1 MKNAKEMQLDKMLD
15 CLRSAGL
22 TPEQLAQAEDYI
34 AGDGACPN
42 YEIVNK
48 LDAKVKVNSAQQ
60 REVENYLQK
69 LINSKRME
77 EFGKLFN
84 LLFQVYG
91 VSMRCMFPR
100 YLFGTYSSKLELDKY
115 VSTAQLVAL
124 MAEMRTRDVYRV
136 NTQSINEVI
145 NMAKSPVVVKMAYE
159 LADKQYCNGRIL
171 LLAAYF
177 KMQKNTFS
185 GITDIASEDS
195 GSAVKNLVA
204 QMNKVFEPKQN
215 ANLSAPQYSSQQS
228 YGAGQNA
235 GGNMNP
241 GAAQNMTQYS
251 QNNPGVQQNI
261 TSMQS
266 QTTMGSILGGLAR
279 LFGKKNQATGQVQQP
294 QYAPQPQMVQ
304 QQPIQQIN
312 LQQQAGVQQ
321 STQNVQQSAQQAVQ
335 QSTPNNALAK
345 KKTLSSEDKALFD
358 EYVHL
363 IITNIRS
370 IFEGNIPNSDVA
382 KIIEYINNDETTK
395 TPRPKEICDIVNR
408 YKINEYFDALFLGCA
423 VANYK
428 MSYKLTNL
436 IKVCACGNN
445 FNRTMDLVRGN
456 RVGEEITKQIDE
468 WRKDFM
474 LDTTELIC
482 WCAKIGL
489 KSALPKLAQEN
500 SDEYKDALKKVDLS
514 SYSKMIEA
522 LNEIDP
528 QVYENKFK
536 SVVSDS
542 GDDKRRMIAGEIAK
556 IIEGRLKTEDV
567 EAVKSYLINGGD
579 INLIYSLSDQL
590 KGVSSYYNSSNY
602 VNSLKN
608 YHNAYGSDDFY
619 KRCKAYLAVK
629 LVAEDSSYYI
639 FSNNLTRNN
648 GSYNKDEVKDIFKGL
663 DAMGVHL
670 DTQVAIAMGIYD
682 NAYLDSF
689 KSSLMD
695 AYIDIFNTYLHLREE
710 EMLKAFAEANADG
723 RYLGVYVIGVN
734 KGQYKDALFAY
745 FSDGSKL
752 VKEELSNV
760 ISANEEW
767 LSEVVER
774 LKSKKAAD
782 RELAATIL
790 AKSKGNYTEDLKAA
804 LEVEK
809 SKKTADVIR
818 GLLGAAATEG
828 EAGEEGTNGSPLTAD
843 SLVKELHKGNRKRSL
858 AWAYEAPYPDV
869 HFTGDNAETVADEA
883 YMQAILLGYNDM
895 TAPKYNKRIET
906 LTNKLNKSELALYM
920 NELYDRWIEAGA
932 EAKKKWVLYVT
943 AIYGG
948 ADMVVKLQRQI
959 NDWAGNS
966 RGAIAA
972 EAVKSM
978 ALNDSPTA
986 LLVVDGIAR
995 KYKYKQV
1002 KAAAGD
1008 ALTFAAEELGLT
1020 REELADRI
1028 VPDLGFN
1035 ENLERIFDYG
1045 ERQFKVYITPALE
1058 IEIFDENDKKLK
1070 NMPAPGKKDDEAKA
1084 AEAYAEFKQMKK
1096 QMKTTVTNQKLR
1108 LEYALTVNRRWK
1120 AADWEKLFVKNPIMH
1135 QFAISLIW
1143 GVYEKEDLN
1152 DTFRYMEDGT
1162 FNTVDEDEYDLPES
1176 AIIGLVHP
1184 VELDEETK
1192 SKWQEQLTDYEI
1204 TQSIEQLSRP
1214 VHRITDSEKKEKSL
1228 TKVAGKMLNP
1238 LSLSSKLIGMGWTK
1252 GPAMD
1257 GGGFYKYV
1265 RDDADCGLGV
1275 ELYFS
1280 GAFIG
1285 DYASINEDDITVYD
1299 AVIYNTETV
1308 QYDSKVWGDV
1318 TKSSALDLG
1327 DVPARYYSEI
1337 VYQLEKATA
1346 TSTETNEN
1354 WQSEK

>member
-1 MKNAKEMQLDKMLD
+1 MKNAKEMQLDRMLD

-22 TPEQLAQAEDYI
+22 TPDQLAQAEDYI
-34 AGDGACPN
+34 AGDGEYPN
-42 YEIVNK
+42 YGIKSK
-48 LDAKVKVNSAQQ
+48 LDAKVRINSAQQ

-69 LINSKRME
+69 LINSKRLE
-77 EFGKLFN
+77 EFAKLFN

-91 VSMRCMFPR
+91 VSMRCMLPR
-100 YLFGTYSSKLELDKY
+100 YLFGMYATKIELFKY
-115 VSTAQLVAL
+115 VPRPELVAL
-124 MAEMRTRDVYRV
+124 MAEMKTRDVYRI

-145 NMAKSPVVVKMAYE
+145 EMSKEPEVVKRAYQ

-177 KMQKNTFS
+177 KMQKNTFH
-185 GITDIASEDS
+185 GITDIVDEDS
-195 GSAVKNLVA
+195 KSSVKKLVA
-204 QMNKVFEPKQN
+204 EMNKAFQLKPQQAQTPAQTMGTNGNQGIPQAPK
-215 ANLSAPQYSSQQS
+215 L
-228 YGAGQNA
+228 
-235 GGNMNP
+235 
-241 GAAQNMTQYS
+241 
-251 QNNPGVQQNI
+251 QQNI
-261 TSMQS
+261 SSMQA
-266 QTTMGSILGGLAR
+266 QTTVSGILGGLAR
-279 LFGKKNQATGQVQQP
+279 LFGKKTQQQAQSAPQLQVMQQPSQPPQQQQASQVVQQP
-294 QYAPQPQMVQ
+294 QQSLSQATTQP
-304 QQPIQQIN
+304 
-312 LQQQAGVQQ
+312 AR
-321 STQNVQQSAQQAVQ
+321 
-335 QSTPNNALAK
+335 
-345 KKTLSSEDKALFD
+345 KKTLNPEDQALFD

-370 IFEGNIPNSDVA
+370 IFEGNVPNSDIA
-382 KIIEYINNDETTK
+382 QIIEYINKDETTK
-395 TPRPKEICDIVNR
+395 TSRPKEICDIVNR
-408 YKINEYFDALFLGCA
+408 YKINEFFDSLFLGCA
-423 VANYK
+423 MANYK

-436 IKVCACGNN
+436 IKVCAYGSN
-445 FNRTMDLVRGN
+445 FDRVLDIMKNTRG
-456 RVGEEITKQIDE
+456 VGSISDQVFDWQEE
-468 WRKDFM
+468 FM
-474 LDTTELIC
+474 LDTTALIC
-482 WCAKIGL
+482 WCAKNDMKL
-489 KSALPKLAQEN
+489 ALPKFAEKY
-500 SDEYKDALKKVDLS
+500 SDEYITALKKVDLN
-514 SYSKMIEA
+514 SYSRMIDVLGKIVPE
-522 LNEIDP
+522 L
-528 QVYENKFK
+528 YEEKFK
-536 SVVSDS
+536 SVVADS
-542 GDDKRRMIAGEIAK
+542 GDDKRRMIAGELTK
-556 IIEGRLKTEDV
+556 TIEGRLKTEDV

-579 INLIYSLSDQL
+579 ISIIYGLSEQL
-590 KGVSSYYNSSNY
+590 RVGGSYYSSSSRIATTLTNY
-602 VNSLKN
+602 Q
-608 YHNAYGSDDFY
+608 NAYGSDDFY
-619 KRCKAYLAVK
+619 RRCKAYLAVK
-629 LVAEDSSYYI
+629 LVAEDGGYYI

-648 GSYNKDEVKDIFKGL
+648 GSFEKDEVKEIFREL
-663 DAMGVHL
+663 DEVGVHL
-670 DTQVAIAMGIYD
+670 DTQVAVAMGIYD
-682 NAYLDSF
+682 NAYLESF
-689 KSSLMD
+689 KNSLLNT
-695 AYIDIFNTYLHLREE
+695 YVDIFNTYLHLRQED
-710 EMLKAFAEANADG
+710 MLKAFSQASADG
-723 RYLGVYVIGVN
+723 RYLGVYVMGVN
-734 KGQYKDALFAY
+734 KGQYKEQLFAY
-745 FSDGSKL
+745 FSDNSKL
-752 VKEELSNV
+752 VKEELSNT
-760 ISANEEW
+760 IAQNEDW
-767 LSEVVER
+767 LPEVVEK

-782 RELAATIL
+782 RELAAVIL
-790 AKSKGNYTEDLKAA
+790 TKSKGDYTEELKAA

-809 SKKTADVIR
+809 SKKTADAIR
-818 GLLGAAATEG
+818 ELLGTTIIEG
-828 EAGEEGTNGSPLTAD
+828 EAGSTGALLTTDA
-843 SLVKELHKGNRKRSL
+843 LVKELHKGNRKRSL
-858 AWAYEAPYPDV
+858 AWAYEAPYPEV
-869 HFTGDNAETVADEA
+869 HFTGDNAENVADET

-895 TAPKYNKRIET
+895 TAPKYNKRIEA
-906 LTNKLNKSELALYM
+906 LTDKLNKSELALYM

-1058 IEIFDENDKKLK
+1058 IEIYDENDKKLK

-1108 LEYALTVNRRWK
+1108 LEYALTANRRWK
-1120 AADWEKLFVKNPIMH
+1120 APNWEKLFVKNPIMH

-1143 GVYEKEDLN
+1143 GVYEGEELK

-1162 FNTVDEDEYDLPES
+1162 FNTVDEDEYQLSDT
-1176 AIIGLVHP
+1176 AVIGLVHP
-1184 VELDEETK
+1184 VELDDDIK
-1192 SKWQEQLTDYEI
+1192 NQWQEQLSDYEI

-1214 VHRITDSEKKEKSL
+1214 VYRITDAENKEKSL
-1228 TKVAGKMLNP
+1228 TRVAGKMLNP
-1238 LSLSSKLIGMGWTK
+1238 LSLSSKLIGMGWVK

-1265 RDDADCGLGV
+1265 RDDADCKLGV

-1299 AVIYNTETV
+1299 AVIYNTDTV
-1308 QYDSKVWGDV
+1308 KYDSKVWGDV
-1318 TKSSALDLG
+1318 DKASALDLG
-1327 DVPARYYSEI
+1327 NVSGRYFSEI

-1346 TSTETNEN
+1346 TSTEKNEN
-1354 WQSEK
+1354 WQNEK

>member
-22 TPEQLAQAEDYI
+22 TPEQLAQTEDYI
-34 AGDGACPN
+34 VGDGECPN
-42 YEIVNK
+42 FGLVNK
-48 LDAKVKVNSAQQ
+48 LDAKVRVNSAQQ

-77 EFGKLFN
+77 EFGKLVN

-100 YLFGTYSSKLELDKY
+100 YLFGTYSSKLELDKN

-124 MAEMRTRDVYRV
+124 MAEMRTRDVYRI

-185 GITDIASEDS
+185 GITDIADKDS
-195 GSAVKNLVA
+195 GSAVKKLVA
-204 QMNKVFEPKQN
+204 QMNKAFEPTPKPSN
-215 ANLSAPQYSSQQS
+215 AV
-228 YGAGQNA
+228 GQNA
-235 GGNMNP
+235 GGNVNP
-241 GAAQNMTQYS
+241 GVWQNTPQHLP
-251 QNNPGVQQNI
+251 NNPG
-261 TSMQS
+261 MQLSS
-266 QTTMGSILGGLAR
+266 QPAQVSVSGILGGLAK
-279 LFGKKNQATGQVQQP
+279 LFGKKKTPYMQQAVQVIQQQP
-294 QYAPQPQMVQ
+294 QVIQQMQDAVQ
-304 QQPIQQIN
+304 QQIN
-312 LQQQAGVQQ
+312 LQQANQQQPSQQISQPVQQ
-321 STQNVQQSAQQAVQ
+321 QVTQS
-335 QSTPNNALAK
+335 PNLTK
-345 KKTLSSEDKALFD
+345 KKTLSPEDKALFD

-382 KIIEYINNDETTK
+382 RIIEYINNDETTK

-445 FNRTMDLVRGN
+445 FNRTMDLVRDN
-456 RVGEEITKQIDE
+456 RVGEEITKHIDE
-468 WRKDFM
+468 WREDFM

-500 SDEYKDALKKVDLS
+500 SDEYITALKKVDLS

-522 LNEIDP
+522 LNDIDP
-528 QVYENKFK
+528 RINAEKFK
-536 SVVSDS
+536 AIVADS
-542 GDDKRRMIAGEIAK
+542 GDDKRRMIAGELTKA
-556 IIEGRLKTEDV
+556 IEGRLKAEDV
-567 EAVKSYLINGGD
+567 EDIKSYLINGGD
-579 INLIYSLSDQL
+579 INIIYALSDQL
-590 KGVSSYYNSSNY
+590 KGVSSYYNNSSY
-602 VNSLKN
+602 ANSLKN

-619 KRCKAYLAVK
+619 KRCRAYIAIK
-629 LVAEDSSYYI
+629 LVAEDGSYYI

-648 GSYNKDEVKDIFKGL
+648 GNYSKDEIKVIFREF
-663 DAMGVHL
+663 DEVRVHL
-670 DTQVAIAMGIYD
+670 DTQVAVAMGIYD

-695 AYIDIFNTYLHLREE
+695 AYVDIFNTYLHLREE
-710 EMLKAFAEANADG
+710 EMLKAFSEANANG

-734 KGQYKDALFAY
+734 KGQYKDVLFAY
-745 FSDGSKL
+745 FADGSKL
-752 VKEELSNV
+752 VKEELANA

-767 LSEVVER
+767 LPDVVER

-790 AKSKGNYTEDLKAA
+790 AKSKGDYTEELKAA

-818 GLLGAAATEG
+818 GLLGATLIDGEPGADGASGAT
-828 EAGEEGTNGSPLTAD
+828 LTTDA
-843 SLVKELHKGNRKRSL
+843 LVKELHKCNRKRSL
-858 AWAYEAPYPDV
+858 AWAYEAPYPEV
-869 HFTGDNAETVADEA
+869 HFTGDNAEAVADEA

-1143 GVYEKEDLN
+1143 GVYENEELK

-1162 FNTVDEDEYDLPES
+1162 FNTVDEDEYEISES

-1214 VHRITDSEKKEKSL
+1214 VYRITDSEKKEKAL

-1238 LSLSSKLIGMGWTK
+1238 LSLSSKLIGLGWTK

-1265 RDDADCGLGV
+1265 RDDADCKMGV

-1285 DYASINEDDITVYD
+1285 DYASINEDDVTVYD

-1308 QYDSKVWGDV
+1308 QYDRKGWGDV
-1318 TKSSALDLG
+1318 AKESALDLG

-1337 VYQLEKATA
+1337 VYQLEKATT

-1354 WQSEK
+1354 WRNEK

>member
-15 CLRSAGL
+15 CLRNAGL

-34 AGDGACPN
+34 VGDGECPN
-42 YEIVNK
+42 YGIVNK
-48 LDAKVKVNSAQQ
+48 LDAKVRVNSAQQ

-124 MAEMRTRDVYRV
+124 MAEMRTRDVYRI

-185 GITDIASEDS
+185 GITDIADKDS
-195 GSAVKNLVA
+195 GSAVKKLVA
-204 QMNKVFEPKQN
+204 QMNKAFEPTLKPSN
-215 ANLSAPQYSSQQS
+215 AV
-228 YGAGQNA
+228 GQNA
-235 GGNMNP
+235 GGNVNP
-241 GAAQNMTQYS
+241 GVWQNTPQHLP
-251 QNNPGVQQNI
+251 NNPG
-261 TSMQS
+261 MQLSS
-266 QTTMGSILGGLAR
+266 QPAQVSVSGILGGLAK
-279 LFGKKNQATGQVQQP
+279 LFGKKKTPYMQQAVQVIQQQP
-294 QYAPQPQMVQ
+294 QVIQQMQDAVQ
-304 QQPIQQIN
+304 QQIN
-312 LQQQAGVQQ
+312 LQQANQQQPSQQISQPVQQ
-321 STQNVQQSAQQAVQ
+321 QVTQS
-335 QSTPNNALAK
+335 PNLTK
-345 KKTLSSEDKALFD
+345 KKTLSPEDKALFD

-382 KIIEYINNDETTK
+382 RIIEYINNDETTK

-445 FNRTMDLVRGN
+445 FNRTMDLVRDN
-456 RVGEEITKQIDE
+456 RVGEEITKHIDE
-468 WRKDFM
+468 WREDFM

-500 SDEYKDALKKVDLS
+500 SDEYITALKKVDLS

-522 LNEIDP
+522 LNDIDP
-528 QVYENKFK
+528 RINAEKFK
-536 SVVSDS
+536 AIVADS
-542 GDDKRRMIAGEIAK
+542 GDDKRRMIAGELTKA
-556 IIEGRLKTEDV
+556 IEGRLKAEDV

-579 INLIYSLSDQL
+579 INIIYALSDQL
-590 KGVSSYYNSSNY
+590 KGVSSYYNNSSY
-602 VNSLKN
+602 ANSLKN

-619 KRCKAYLAVK
+619 KRCRAYIAIK
-629 LVAEDSSYYI
+629 LVAEDGSYYI

-648 GSYNKDEVKDIFKGL
+648 GNYSKDEIKVIFREF
-663 DAMGVHL
+663 DEVRVHL
-670 DTQVAIAMGIYD
+670 DTQVAVAMGIYD

-695 AYIDIFNTYLHLREE
+695 AYVDIFNTYLHLREE
-710 EMLKAFAEANADG
+710 EMLKAFSEANANG

-734 KGQYKDALFAY
+734 KGRYKDALFAY
-745 FSDGSKL
+745 FADGSKL
-752 VKEELSNV
+752 VKEELANA

-767 LSEVVER
+767 LPDVVER

-790 AKSKGNYTEDLKAA
+790 AKSKGDYTEEVKAA

-818 GLLGAAATEG
+818 GLLGATLIDGEPGAAGASGAT
-828 EAGEEGTNGSPLTAD
+828 LTTDA
-843 SLVKELHKGNRKRSL
+843 LVKELHKGNRKRSL
-858 AWAYEAPYPDV
+858 AWAYEAPYPEV
-869 HFTGDNAETVADEA
+869 HFTGDNAEAVADEA

-1143 GVYEKEDLN
+1143 GVYENEELK

-1162 FNTVDEDEYDLPES
+1162 FNTVDEDEYEISES

-1214 VHRITDSEKKEKSL
+1214 VYRITDSEKKEKAL

-1238 LSLSSKLIGMGWTK
+1238 LSLSSKLIGLGWTK

-1265 RDDADCGLGV
+1265 RDDADCKMGV

-1285 DYASINEDDITVYD
+1285 DYASINEDDVTVYD

-1308 QYDSKVWGDV
+1308 QYDRKGWGDV
-1318 TKSSALDLG
+1318 AKESALDLG

-1337 VYQLEKATA
+1337 VYQLEKATT

-1354 WQSEK
+1354 WRNEK

>member
-34 AGDGACPN
+34 AGDGVCPN
-42 YEIVNK
+42 YGIVNK

-185 GITDIASEDS
+185 GITDIADEDS

-204 QMNKVFEPKQN
+204 QMNKAFEPKQN
-215 ANLSAPQYSSQQS
+215 ANLSAPQYS
-228 YGAGQNA
+228 
-235 GGNMNP
+235 
-241 GAAQNMTQYS
+241 
-251 QNNPGVQQNI
+251 QNNPGVQQSI

-266 QTTMGSILGGLAR
+266 QTTMGGILGGLAR
-279 LFGKKNQATGQVQQP
+279 LFGKKNQAARQVQQP

-304 QQPIQQIN
+304 QQSIQPNN

-321 STQNVQQSAQQAVQ
+321 PIQQP
-335 QSTPNNALAK
+335 TPNTVFAK
-345 KKTLSSEDKALFD
+345 KKTLSPEDKALFD

-370 IFEGNIPNSDVA
+370 IFEGNVPNSDVA
-382 KIIEYINNDETTK
+382 KIIEYINNDKTTK
-395 TPRPKEICDIVNR
+395 TPRPREICDIVNR

-500 SDEYKDALKKVDLS
+500 SDEYIKALKMVDLN

-528 QVYENKFK
+528 RINEERFK

-542 GDDKRRMIAGEIAK
+542 GDDKRRMIAGEFTK
-556 IIEGRLKTEDV
+556 ILVGRLKTEDV
-567 EAVKSYLINGGD
+567 DTIRNYLENGGSVEEIYGLASQLKDTNSYFGGNYANLLKSYF
-579 INLIYSLSDQL
+579 
-590 KGVSSYYNSSNY
+590 
-602 VNSLKN
+602 
-608 YHNAYGSDDFY
+608 NAYGYDDFY
-619 KRCKAYLAVK
+619 KRCKAYIAIK
-629 LVAEDSSYYI
+629 LVAEESNFYMLTSDLPMADRKYEKDGVKKL
-639 FSNNLTRNN
+639 FSAL
-648 GSYNKDEVKDIFKGL
+648 DEL
-663 DAMGVHL
+663 GVHL
-670 DTQVAIAMGIYD
+670 DTQLEVAMGSYD
-682 NAYLDSF
+682 NAYVDSY
-689 KSSLMD
+689 KNSLLD
-695 AYIDIFNTYLHLREE
+695 AYVDIFNTYLHLREE
-710 EMLKAFAEANADG
+710 EMLKAFSEASANG
-723 RYLGVYVIGVN
+723 RYLGVYIMGMN
-734 KGQYKDALFAY
+734 GDQYKEQLFTY

-752 VKEELSNV
+752 VREDLANT
-760 ISANEEW
+760 ISKQESW
-767 LSEVVER
+767 LPEVVEK
-774 LKSKKAAD
+774 LKAKKAAD

-790 AKSKGNYTEDLKAA
+790 AKSKGDYTQELKAA

-818 GLLGAAATEG
+818 GLLGVAAMEG
-828 EAGEEGTNGSPLTAD
+828 EDGEEGANGSTLTAD

-858 AWAYEAPYPDV
+858 AWAYEAPYPEV

-1058 IEIFDENDKKLK
+1058 VEIYDENDKKLK

-1143 GVYEKEDLN
+1143 GVYEGEELK

-1162 FNTVDEDEYDLPES
+1162 FNTVDEDEYELSES
-1176 AIIGLVHP
+1176 AVIGLVHP
-1184 VELDEETK
+1184 VELDEEIK
-1192 SKWQEQLTDYEI
+1192 SKWQEQLSDYEI

-1214 VHRITDSEKKEKSL
+1214 VYRITDAEKKEKAL

-1238 LSLSSKLIGMGWTK
+1238 LSLSSKLIGMGWAK

-1257 GGGFYKYV
+1257 GGGFYKYI

-1285 DYASINEDDITVYD
+1285 DYASINEDDVTVYD

-1308 QYDSKVWGDV
+1308 QYDRKGWGDV
-1318 TKSSALDLG
+1318 AKESALDLG
-1327 DVPARYYSEI
+1327 NVPARYYSEI

-1354 WQSEK
+1354 WESEK